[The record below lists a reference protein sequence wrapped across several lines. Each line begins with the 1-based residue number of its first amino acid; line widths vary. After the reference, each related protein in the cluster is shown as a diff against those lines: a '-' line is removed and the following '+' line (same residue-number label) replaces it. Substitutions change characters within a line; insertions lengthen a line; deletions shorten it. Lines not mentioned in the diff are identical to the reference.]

1 MRTIY
6 LLLILLFPASVFY
19 GQEYDCANAV
29 EIFDKSTLELGVL
42 HDPSENND
50 DLKMEECPD
59 ISFVL
64 DIEGQYPSY
73 WLKWT
78 VFESGTLTFDMT
90 MDTELYDLD
99 FIVYRADDS
108 DPDCST
114 LTPIRCMFSGPNVT
128 ANGEII
134 PGDNC
139 SPTGLSLDDEDLSET
154 GGCPEG
160 QNGYARYLDCEA
172 GEVYY
177 MVILN
182 YFNADTEIAIL
193 DFCGTAKLGPEDELC
208 IPTNV
213 DETEIEKREISVAP
227 NPVGD
232 YLRIGN
238 LSIDENT
245 HSNWMIVDMY
255 GATYNVRSDRRSEF
269 VMDVRFLNSG
279 IYVLIYE
286 EGGILRSLKFV
297 KS

>member
-6 LLLILLFPASVFY
+6 LFLILFFPGYVLF

-29 EIFDKSTLELGVL
+29 EIFDKSTLELPVL

-59 ISFVL
+59 FSLVL
-64 DIEGQYPSY
+64 DFEGQYPSY

-78 VFESGTLTFDMT
+78 VFESGTLTFDLT

-114 LTPIRCMFSGPNVT
+114 LTPIRCMFSGPSVT

-134 PGDNC
+134 PGDIC
-139 SPTGLSLDDEDLSET
+139 SPTGLSLDEEDLSES

-177 MVILN
+177 LVILN
-182 YFNADTEIAIL
+182 FFNADTDIAIL
-193 DFCGTAKLGPEDELC
+193 DFCGTAKLGPEDEVCLS
-208 IPTNV
+208 TNV
-213 DETEIEKREISVAP
+213 KEEEELKGEVFLSP
-227 NPVGD
+227 NPVED
-232 YLRIGN
+232 YLRINN
-238 LSIDENT
+238 LRFEEK
-245 HSNWMIVDMY
+245 SNWRIIDMQ
-255 GATYNVRSDRRSEF
+255 GSVHKVRSERGSEF
-269 VMDVRFLNSG
+269 IMDVSFLNPG

-286 EGGILRSLKFV
+286 EEGEFRSLKFI